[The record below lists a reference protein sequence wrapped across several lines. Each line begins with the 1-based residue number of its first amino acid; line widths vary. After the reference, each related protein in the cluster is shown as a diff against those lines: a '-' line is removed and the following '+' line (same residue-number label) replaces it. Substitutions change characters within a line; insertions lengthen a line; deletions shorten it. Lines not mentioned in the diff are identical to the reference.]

1 MFPWQ
6 LLAAVSILTTCG
18 ARGGKKKP
26 FLSYHHKSKHV
37 EFTNLHWDNVK
48 QGRGAVML
56 RASII
61 VVYAATLTDIKS

>member
-1 MFPWQ
+1 MTT
-6 LLAAVSILTTCG
+6 VSCCPHIDDLWCQ
-18 ARGGKKKP
+18 RGEKKP